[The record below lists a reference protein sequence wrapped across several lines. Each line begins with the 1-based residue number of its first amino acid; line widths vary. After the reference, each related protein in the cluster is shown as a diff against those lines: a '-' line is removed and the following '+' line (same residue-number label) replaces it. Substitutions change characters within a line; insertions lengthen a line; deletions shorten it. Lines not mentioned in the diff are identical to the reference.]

1 MIGCRHR
8 TFSLIAV
15 LLGGLLLA
23 ACSSAQDLTL
33 AETEVGHF
41 RQQMAAQQY
50 AEIYAQAS
58 DDFKKTTAEEKLTR
72 LLSAID
78 RRLGAVK
85 SSDRTSWGVNF
96 NTSGTTVTLK
106 FKTTFER
113 GTGDESFVY
122 RIVGGKAVLAGY
134 QINSEDLLTNSDGA
148 RI

>member
-1 MIGCRHR
+1 MIGFLSRAS
-8 TFSLIAV
+8 SLVV
-15 LLGGLLLA
+15 LLFAALLLA
-23 ACSSAQDLTL
+23 ACSSGQDLTL
-33 AETEVGHF
+33 AETEVAHF
-41 RQQMAAQQY
+41 HQQMAAQQF
-50 AEIYAQAS
+50 AEIYAQAT
-58 DDFKKTTAEEKLTR
+58 DDLKKTTAEDKLTR

-78 RRLGAVK
+78 RKLGAVK

-113 GTGDESFVY
+113 GTGDENFVY

-134 QINSEDLLTNSDGA
+134 HINSDDLITNSDGA